1 MTDHFNCLINIRID
15 QLLFYLRFFKS
26 RNIAIKEIER
36 GVCKINKNVIRKK
49 NKLVHINDIIE
60 IKKKFDFKV
69 IKIISLPL
77 KRGPYKE
84 VIKHYNDI
92 TPDQKIMKNSHNN
105 KISIGRRPTKFE
117 RRKLDKFI
125 GRN

>member
-1 MTDHFNCLINIRID
+1 MTDHSNCHNHIRID
-15 QLLFYLRFFKS
+15 QLLFYLRFYKS
-26 RNIAIKEIER
+26 RNIAIKQIEK
-36 GVCKINKNVIRKK
+36 GVCKINENVIRKK
-49 NKLVHINDIIE
+49 NKLVHISDIIE
-60 IKKKFDFKV
+60 IKNKFNFKL

-84 VIKHYNDI
+84 VIKYYTDI
-92 TPDQKIMKNSHNN
+92 TPDQKIVKNSQNN

-125 GRN
+125 GRI